1 MEKEKY
7 YIRNKMLS
15 YRDLATNTFLEISI
29 DASSEANGTWLS
41 LNPAT
46 ICFSL
51 YDPKVNKNVSN
62 IGICLRYDNAVRLF
76 ETVNSLF
83 MTASSKKNIFT
94 NGSVI
99 QIPQYTFKNRKE
111 IIFSFAS
118 DQNNQPVIQLTII
131 DTTSQRGKVSINLDM
146 NAFKSIG
153 KILKEFVE
161 TPISTNIGIK
171 QLLSYD
177 RVLENVNIIKNEF
190 LDKLLSIKNTID
202 MSKNN
207 SVDLNEYKEKSLE
220 MSDVQKEFQEE
231 FKKFS
236 DIDLGLEKLM
246 NKEQE
251 FTKIDQLF
259 ISTCINHDLDNLK
272 EWSTSFICTTEKSSG
287 ELFAPLDYIFNIS
300 NIPRDVR
307 DPYTNNFGYYPM
319 QYALI
324 FLLKKSVREAVQTG
338 SYPNDIPALRFNTKF
353 EKNTDMY
360 NLSKEIITLFLLY
373 SIVVNSFKDESEE
386 IKRTYF
392 TMKLL
397 FSPFMFSIDINDN
410 LVNELCSEYDKCYDS
425 GMFRSIQNKYTSENY
440 GGKLSINK
448 EIFENCCNSFVK
460 TLKNKQT
467 ITFNTEDNIRKIF
480 NEYKISTPRKP
491 IDNGGDIKRAIFELP
506 VVEVKDKEI
515 EPEIKESPSEEIVEE
530 DKKLILFLDTI
541 KGIVD
546 DELIRDIKNTCTKY
560 KDLVNFFKT
569 KDIPH
574 EIFKIKRVLD
584 LDSNLTKNQILKKSK
599 ILKEDLDVTENR
611 IMQEGG
617 YLEEEQVENFNV
629 QDILS
634 MDGV

>member
-15 YRDLATNTFLEISI
+15 YRDLVTNTFLEVSI
-29 DASSEANGTWLS
+29 DALSEANGTWLS

-83 MTASSKKNIFT
+83 MASTDKKNIFT

-99 QIPQYTFKNRKE
+99 QVPQYTFKNRKE
-111 IIFSFAS
+111 IVFNFAS

-131 DTTSQRGKVSINLDM
+131 DTTSQRGKSSINLDM

-177 RVLENVNIIKNEF
+177 RVLENFNSMKNAICH
-190 LDKLLSIKNTID
+190 KLITINDTINTA
-202 MSKNN
+202 KRN
-207 SVDLNEYKEKSLE
+207 SVDLNEYKEKPSE
-220 MSDVQKEFQEE
+220 MSDMQKEFQEE

-236 DIDLGLEKLM
+236 DIDIGLEKLM

-259 ISTCINHDLDNLK
+259 ISTCINHDLDKLR
-272 EWSTSFICTTEKSSG
+272 EWATSFICITEKSSG
-287 ELFAPLDYIFNIS
+287 ELFAPLDFIFNIS
-300 NIPRDVR
+300 NISREDR
-307 DPYTNNFGYYPM
+307 TPYTNNFGYYPI

-324 FLLKKSVREAVQTG
+324 FLLKKSVREAVQIG
-338 SYPNDIPALRFNTKF
+338 SYPNDIPALRFDTKF

-397 FSPFMFSIDINDN
+397 FSPFMFSINVDDG
-410 LVNELCSEYDKCYDS
+410 LVDELCLEYDKCYDS
-425 GMFRSIQNKYTSENY
+425 GMFRSIQDKYTSESY
-440 GGKLSINK
+440 GGTLSINK
-448 EIFENCCNSFVK
+448 EIFESCCNSFVK
-460 TLKNKQT
+460 TLKTKQT
-467 ITFNTEDNIRKIF
+467 ITFNTEDDIRKIF
-480 NEYKISTPRKP
+480 NGYKISVPRKP
-491 IDNGGDIKRAIFELP
+491 IGNGEDIKRAIFELP
-506 VVEVKDKEI
+506 DVEVKDKEI
-515 EPEIKESPSEEIVEE
+515 EPEIRESLPEERIEE
-530 DKKLILFLDTI
+530 DKKLVLFLDTI
-541 KGIVD
+541 KGIA
-546 DELIRDIKNTCTKY
+546 DEELARDIKNTCIKY
-560 KDLVNFFKT
+560 TELVSFFKT

-574 EIFKIKRVLD
+574 ELFKIKRVLD
-584 LDSNLTKNQILKKSK
+584 LDPNLTKSQILKKSK
-599 ILKEDLDVTENR
+599 ILKEDNDVTENR
-611 IMQEGG
+611 VMQEG
-617 YLEEEQVENFNV
+617 YTEEGQVGNFNV

-634 MDGV
+634 IDGI